1 MNREQ
6 ITSNMKAIF
15 SSDDLK
21 RVNVREN
28 KNGLTYI
35 DTDLHGLTRRQAEKF
50 VKNII
55 NVNRCAFIL
64 NAIHG
69 FNHGTVLK
77 EMIAE
82 TKWSS
87 RVVES
92 NCPAW
97 NPGQTFLTIAA

>member
-55 NVNRCAFIL
+55 SK
-64 NAIHG
+64 
-69 FNHGTVLK
+69 T
-77 EMIAE
+77 
-82 TKWSS
+82 
-87 RVVES
+87 
-92 NCPAW
+92 
-97 NPGQTFLTIAA
+97 